1 MDRDQIVA
9 LALSFD
15 GLAAPHPRYVELLMP
30 AAIETDAN
38 RAAARLSAPVRLQS
52 GAVLRPW
59 SSCALL
65 VRAVWRLAGCA
76 HPILAAPYRIGRA
89 VSDVIEIARDAG
101 AWHEPDE
108 PLEPGPGDVVIVGDP
123 GHEHV
128 LIATSVVPRFGE
140 GSADVESIDG
150 GQGPY
155 GCAIARRTR
164 FWPAWSDRWRDINDL
179 GIDRPVRGWAD
190 TMRVCG
196 AG

>member
-30 AAIETDAN
+30 AAIETPAN
-38 RAAARLSAPVRLQS
+38 RSAARLAAPYTAGGRLI
-52 GAVLRPW
+52 RPW
-59 SSCALL
+59 SSCGLFA
-65 VRAVWRLAGCA
+65 RAVWRLAGCA